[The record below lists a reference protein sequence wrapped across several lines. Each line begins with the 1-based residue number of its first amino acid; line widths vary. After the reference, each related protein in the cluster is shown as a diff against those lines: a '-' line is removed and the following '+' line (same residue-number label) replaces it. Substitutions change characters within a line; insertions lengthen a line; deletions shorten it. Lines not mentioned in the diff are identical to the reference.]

1 MINSRDSLAFALIQD
16 VWQFWKTFG
25 DIEVK
30 TKQDWTAVMD
40 RAEKITDK
48 YAMTSVQ
55 SVSDA
60 FVKAVFE
67 WLEDKSRGEVTI

>member
-1 MINSRDSLAFALIQD
+1 MINSRGSLAFALIQD

-25 DIEVK
+25 DIEIK
-30 TKQDWTAVMD
+30 TEQDWTAVMD
-40 RAEKITDK
+40 RAEEITDK

-55 SVSDA
+55 SVSDT